1 MIPPAGGGTAESEA
15 LQKIDD
21 IGKSKPKVE
30 VALFQDCWM
39 STFETAYELADVVT
53 YVIASQSLL
62 PIGTDYADFVWPYEQ
77 LLADLLTANFQ
88 ENLTT
93 HVGDFYESNFSEIAT
108 LVTVHI
114 ALLDLGGVNGMTG
127 PLKDLAKALKKV
139 LTLDQRGLLIEQGQ
153 IVAFDQ
159 NGDLSAGDAALMD
172 VQKMCVQMQ
181 THPNPDISAAAT
193 SVLAGLTAVIKMTRE
208 AVPLGTQPTGFSGI
222 SVLYRPPPPRLL
234 DDYITQ
240 AIHKASYLNLEFS
253 KKTAWPAT
261 EQKRQN

>member
-1 MIPPAGGGTAESEA
+1 
-15 LQKIDD
+15 
-21 IGKSKPKVE
+21 
-30 VALFQDCWM
+30 M

-127 PLKDLAKALKKV
+127 PLKDLTKALKKV
-139 LTLDQRGLLIEQGQ
+139 LTLDQRGLLIEQRR

-193 SVLAGLTAVIKMTRE
+193 SVLAGLTTVIGIIAKRSRRGRSLPDSAGSAFFTGR
-208 AVPLGTQPTGFSGI
+208 PRRGFSMTT
-222 SVLYRPPPPRLL
+222 LRRRFTKRL
-234 DDYITQ
+234 T
-240 AIHKASYLNLEFS
+240 
-253 KKTAWPAT
+253 
-261 EQKRQN
+261 